1 MTRSGTLAKGVVVV
15 LLAFLAATSGTA
27 AEKPDDEAGALVG
40 VGLADPDMVGSDA
53 SGLGPVLGI
62 RYGLQFSDRFGFS
75 GDVLYGTSYDGK
87 LASGDWKELALGGS
101 LDWFFM
107 TRPRAQ
113 WFLSPGLGWSA
124 FSPDQGSPVSRG
136 FLSLAIGQRLWPGDP
151 GANFRW
157 LLRADNALGSDG
169 LDGASLITYKLLL
182 GLSFG
187 FGGPPPDADG
197 DGVPDRKD
205 KCPDTPSGA
214 TVDEKGCPKDSD
226 GDGVYDGID
235 TCPDTPAD
243 WPVDAKGCPK
253 DSDGDGVPDGKD
265 KCPDTP
271 KGATVDPDGCPKDT
285 DGDGVFDGIDR
296 CPDTPKGA
304 KVDATG
310 CPLPEKAPPLFT
322 PEKKSLVLE
331 GVNFEFDSAALRPD
345 SLAVLDKVAVSMRD
359 WPEVRIEVGGHTD
372 AQGSTS
378 HNQKLSEQRA
388 ESVRDYLAGKGIEAS
403 RMTTKGYGE
412 SNPIADNATEEGR
425 AKNRRVELTRLD

>member
-1 MTRSGTLAKGVVVV
+1 
-15 LLAFLAATSGTA
+15 
-27 AEKPDDEAGALVG
+27 
-40 VGLADPDMVGSDA
+40 
-53 SGLGPVLGI
+53 
-62 RYGLQFSDRFGFS
+62 
-75 GDVLYGTSYDGK
+75 
-87 LASGDWKELALGGS
+87 
-101 LDWFFM
+101 
-107 TRPRAQ
+107 
-113 WFLSPGLGWSA
+113 
-124 FSPDQGSPVSRG
+124 VSRG

-151 GANFRW
+151 DANFRW

-182 GLSFG
+182 GVSFG

-197 DGVPDRKD
+197 DGVPDRRD

-235 TCPDTPAD
+235 TCPDTPGG
-243 WPVDAKGCPK
+243 WPVDEKGCPK

-271 KGATVDPDGCPKDT
+271 KGATVDADGCPKDT
-285 DGDGVFDGIDR
+285 DGDGVFDGIDRCPDTPKGAKVGPDGCPVDSDGDGVFDGIDR

-345 SLAVLDKVAVSMRD
+345 SLALPRQGRGVDARLARGADRGRRSHRRAGFDVPQ
-359 WPEVRIEVGGHTD
+359 PEALGAACPVGARLPGREGDRGLAHDRQGVR
-372 AQGSTS
+372 
-378 HNQKLSEQRA
+378 
-388 ESVRDYLAGKGIEAS
+388 GIEPDRRQCEPRGSGPRTAAS
-403 RMTTKGYGE
+403 
-412 SNPIADNATEEGR
+412 S
-425 AKNRRVELTRLD
+425 